1 MNRDPENDRA
11 RRVEL
16 ARKAFREFYA
26 RCFWSYREDLE
37 ITEEWIPFVIRGL
50 RQNGG
55 MAGYRVASELCR

>member
-1 MNRDPENDRA
+1 MESELESKRI

-16 ARKAFREFYA
+16 ARKAFKEYYP
-26 RCFWSYREDLE
+26 RCFWSYREDFV
-37 ITEEWIPFVIRGL
+37 ITEEFIPFVIRGL